1 MWVCPDCDSQAH
13 HKGLCRACT
22 EYSEAGEV
30 LKPIPRIK
38 CDKNGNEISHNPN
51 PFQIPPPS
59 LMDFK
64 VRRQRKLTKKQKATL
79 KEEMK
84 KQAEAHKLAVE
95 AEQSETGLVEL
106 GESEEE

>member
-1 MWVCPDCDSQAH
+1 
-13 HKGLCRACT
+13 
-22 EYSEAGEV
+22 
-30 LKPIPRIK
+30 
-38 CDKNGNEISHNPN
+38 
-51 PFQIPPPS
+51 
-59 LMDFK
+59 MDFK
-64 VRRQRKLTKKQKATL
+64 ARRQRKLTKKQKATL

>member
-22 EYSEAGEV
+22 EYGEAGEV

-51 PFQIPPPS
+51 PFQIPSPS

-64 VRRQRKLTKKQKATL
+64 ARRQRKLTKKQKATL